1 MVVGGWWWLVVG
13 CWWLALLSLSVAI
26 FAQVFELTLEARLLD
41 SFLPRTMAKVMK
53 AMKAPEVMIAIMKA
67 IMRIMKISAG
77 LSARH
82 FFGGKAATTKSR
94 LTTDKLVK
102 NKRGKVLAGTA
113 GTTLYK
119 EAHSAMYV
127 DLYLEAHLGIDQEE
141 APGTTTNLNFG
152 AGARYCPHCVMW
164 LNGPAQWSHH
174 KKGKKHWKNSPR
186 SVPRA
191 VLPTIKKQRLK

>member
-1 MVVGGWWWLVVG
+1 
-13 CWWLALLSLSVAI
+13 
-26 FAQVFELTLEARLLD
+26 
-41 SFLPRTMAKVMK
+41 MAKVMK

-102 NKRGKVLAGTA
+102 NKRGRVLA

-141 APGTTTNLNFG
+141 APGTTTNFNFG
-152 AGARYCPHCVMW
+152 AGARYCPHCEMW
-164 LNGPAQWSHH
+164 LNGPAAWSHH
-174 KKGKKHWKNSPR
+174 KKGKKHWKNNPDER
-186 SVPRA
+186 R
-191 VLPTIKKQRLK
+191 RN